1 MKTQSKL
8 RGENLR
14 RISNDTYS
22 LHIIGQM
29 NKVCKNV
36 KMFLH
41 NSSIL
46 LNTHLTQTIS
56 LHIQQISPWGW
67 QNLYK
72 QAMDGYLS
80 ICPPTPSF
88 AKEVGRDRGREG
100 WVCMYVWKLQTHR
113 QTPFFLLYGYFHVPG
128 IALTAFYCLEWS
140 SYTLINLPPP
150 LPHLVTW
157 DPSFRGFSYQQ
168 VHGTLEN
175 LCRYQLCSN
184 FLSWLVS

>member
-1 MKTQSKL
+1 
-8 RGENLR
+8 
-14 RISNDTYS
+14 
-22 LHIIGQM
+22 M
-29 NKVCKNV
+29 NEICKNV
-36 KMFLH
+36 KMFSH

-56 LHIQQISPWGW
+56 LHIQQISSWGW

-72 QAMDGYLS
+72 QVMDGYLS
-80 ICPPTPSF
+80 VHPLHLLPRRLGGTEDGKGGF
-88 AKEVGRDRGREG
+88 
-100 WVCMYVWKLQTHR
+100 VCRWKLQTHR
-113 QTPFFLLYGYFHVPG
+113 QTPLFLLYGYFHVPG
-128 IALTAFYCLEWS
+128 IALIAFYCLERS
-140 SYTLINLPPP
+140 SYTIINLPPP
-150 LPHLVTW
+150 IPHVVTW